1 MKTIAIISAQG
12 GVGKSTVAAN
22 LGIALAQ
29 RNKKVLVIDMD
40 PQNSQRL
47 HLGLDAQQIA
57 GLAREGI
64 GAQSIFDSPFGAHAQ
79 TPSGPVSRPANED
92 DQSSGL
98 HFIPFGRISNAE
110 LDEFQM
116 ELAQNSDWL
125 AHNIAALGG
134 LHFDFVIID
143 TPPGPS
149 VYLEQALYAATIASL
164 VILPDAA
171 SYLGLPKFQ
180 QLVSNLTQHRDSF
193 KGAHKLINQMPIN
206 NRLAHEVRAALFGD
220 SAKHASANVPL
231 CIHYDMNAMQALAQ
245 ETPLLEYQPATIAS
259 LDFQYLA
266 DWFVDTLDLA

>member
-64 GAQSIFDSPFGAHAQ
+64 GSQAIFDSPFGAAVGTTVAADQ
-79 TPSGPVSRPANED
+79 D
-92 DQSSGL
+92 DQNSGL

-116 ELAQNSDWL
+116 ELAQNADWL
-125 AHNIAALGG
+125 AHNIAG
-134 LHFDFVIID
+134 LSGLQFDFVIID

-180 QLVSNLTQHRDSF
+180 QLIAALTLHRDSF

-206 NRLAHEVRAALFGD
+206 NRLAHEVRSALFTGG
-220 SAKHASANVPL
+220 AQQAGNVPL
-231 CIHYDMNAMQALAQ
+231 CIHYDINAAHALAH
-245 ETPLLEYQPATIAS
+245 ETPLLEYQPGTIAS

-266 DWFVDTLDLA
+266 DWFVDTLELA